1 MENRMKS
8 EDLKNVLL
16 ISHELSMTGAPIALH
31 YLARQLQ
38 RDGVFTTILSP
49 KDGPL
54 RNEITN
60 EGFTVIIDDSITG
73 SAEWL
78 KWAKGYDLIV
88 VNTVVIYQ
96 VINQL
101 SGMDIP
107 VIWWMHDGE
116 MSFELGANE
125 LLPHKIGHN
134 VMALGGGGYARRIL
148 DKYRPEYHADELIYC
163 VPDFADTL
171 DDELSILIDRNG
183 KEFLFSSVG
192 SIDTRKGQD
201 VFVSAIRRLPI
212 EYIERC
218 QFLFVGRENE
228 YKVYNEVVKLQQD
241 FPENVSMIMEVS
253 RKEIRDIYRQSN
265 AVVCTSRDDPMP
277 VFMTESLM
285 LSRPIICSEYTGTYS
300 LITENEDGL
309 LYRNNSPEELE
320 TLLRFTIDNP
330 QKMAIIGKNGRKVYE
345 KHFTEAAFRD
355 NFYAALRKI

>member
-1 MENRMKS
+1 MKS

-38 RDGVFTTILSP
+38 QDGVFTTILSP

-54 RNEITN
+54 RGEIVN

-73 SAEWL
+73 STEWL
-78 KWAKGYDLIV
+78 KWAKSFDLIV
-88 VNTVVIYQ
+88 VNTVVIFH

-107 VIWWMHDGE
+107 VIWWVHDGE

-125 LLPHKIGHN
+125 LLPQKIGHN
-134 VMALGGGGYARRIL
+134 VMALGGGGYAKCIL
-148 DKYRPEYHADELIYC
+148 DKYRPAYHADELIYC

-171 DDELSILIDRNG
+171 DDELSILIDRKG

-192 SIDTRKGQD
+192 SIDARKGQD
-201 VFVSAIRRLPI
+201 VFVDAIRRLPA

-218 QFLFVGRENE
+218 HFLFVGRGNE
-228 YKVYNEVVKLQQD
+228 DKVYDKVVKLQQD
-241 FPENVSMIMEVS
+241 FPENVSMITEVS
-253 RKEIRDIYRQSN
+253 RKEIRDIYRQSDV
-265 AVVCTSRDDPMP
+265 VVCTSRDDPMP

-285 LSRPIICSEYTGTYS
+285 LSRPVICSEYTGTYS
-300 LITENEDGL
+300 LITENENGL
-309 LYRNNSPEELE
+309 VYRNNSAVELE
-320 TLLRFTIDNP
+320 ELLRFAINNP
-330 QKMAIIGKNGRKVYE
+330 QEMAIIGGNGRKVYE

-355 NFYAALRKI
+355 NFYAVLKKI